1 MRHLLEFEIF
11 ESYLPPILDDDIIAA
26 TLVGEAGGE
35 GKEGMIAVY
44 NVLGNRAA
52 KKSTSR
58 AGEALRPKQFSMWN
72 SATSDVSKKSDFDKN
87 KVNKVIGIY
96 KDGSEWKDAWKLA
109 NEIIKQDPKDIT
121 GGASHY
127 YAHKK
132 VSFPGWSGWTKTKV
146 IGNHTF
152 GKVLKY

>member
-58 AGEALRPKQFSMWN
+58 AGEALRPKQFSMRD
-72 SATSDVSKKSDFDKN
+72 SETSDVNKKSDFDKN

-96 KDGSEWKDAWKLA
+96 KDESKWKDVWKLA
-109 NEIIKQDPKDIT
+109 IQIIKEDPKDTT

-132 VSFPGWSGWTKTKV
+132 TSFPGWGGWSKTKV

-152 GKVLKY
+152 GKVTKY